1 MKPVAII
8 RETNTGNLQY
18 TVEDHF
24 FNSRTLFLTEDVNPE
39 NTNELIRRF
48 LYLDQT
54 SPGKEITFFI
64 SSPGGSVNAGLCLYN
79 VIRMLRSPVRTICTG
94 TAASMGAIL
103 FLSGS
108 TRLML
113 PDAMLMIHDPSTYF
127 EEGFTTTQDVKE
139 RLESLMHVRERLCS
153 IIAERTGSTI
163 QSIYKKTARDTWYD
177 APNAIKAGLAT
188 GIWEQ
193 LPA

>member
-1 MKPVAII
+1 
-8 RETNTGNLQY
+8 
-18 TVEDHF
+18 
-24 FNSRTLFLTEDVNPE
+24 
-39 NTNELIRRF
+39 
-48 LYLDQT
+48 
-54 SPGKEITFFI
+54 
-64 SSPGGSVNAGLCLYN
+64 
-79 VIRMLRSPVRTICTG
+79 
-94 TAASMGAIL
+94 
-103 FLSGS
+103 
-108 TRLML
+108 
-113 PDAMLMIHDPSTYF
+113 MIHDPSTYF

-139 RLESLMHVRERLCS
+139 RLESLMHVRERLCG